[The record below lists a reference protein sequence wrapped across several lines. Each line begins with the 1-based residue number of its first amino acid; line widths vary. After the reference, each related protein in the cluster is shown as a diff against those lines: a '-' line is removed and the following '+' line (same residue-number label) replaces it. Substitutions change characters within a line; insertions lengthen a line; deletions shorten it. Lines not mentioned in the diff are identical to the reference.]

1 VGVLVSGIADET
13 AQTASGIDSACKH
26 AVKGA
31 ETVAGLNSTF
41 DRIVGM
47 VVEVD
52 GQVDKIAQA
61 ANHETAAATAVS
73 ETIRQVATSS
83 QESSSGA
90 QQVVAATRE
99 LMGTAETLE
108 GMVEQFHLTELA
120 QDYAA

>member
-1 VGVLVSGIADET
+1 MQAR
-13 AQTASGIDSACKH
+13 
-26 AVKGA
+26 VKGA

-73 ETIRQVATSS
+73 ETIRQVATSF
-83 QESSSGA
+83 A
-90 QQVVAATRE
+90 RE
-99 LMGTAETLE
+99 LKRRPAGGGSDARADGNSRNAGRYWSNSSISPSWRRITPLEKAGIGRREQGTECRTSRCN
-108 GMVEQFHLTELA
+108 V
-120 QDYAA
+120 